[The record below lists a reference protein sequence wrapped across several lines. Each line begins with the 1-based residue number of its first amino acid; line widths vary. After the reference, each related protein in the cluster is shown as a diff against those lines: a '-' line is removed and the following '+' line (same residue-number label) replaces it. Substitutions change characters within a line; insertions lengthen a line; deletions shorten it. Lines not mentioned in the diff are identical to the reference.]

1 MGLGKSVS
9 DKNLVLKVAAGCG
22 IKSRVGIVTSKKVG
36 GAVDRNLIKRRL
48 KAIFQQV
55 SLQNGWDVVVIA
67 RHAACEVPFIELKAS
82 VLKQIGRIG
91 ILDTENEKDGAVVN

>member
-9 DKNLVLKVAAGCG
+9 DKYLVLKVAAGCG

-36 GAVDRNLIKRRL
+36 GAVDRNLVRRRL
-48 KAIFQQV
+48 RAIFQQV
-55 SLQNGWDVVVIA
+55 SLRNGWDVVVIA
-67 RHAACEVPFIELKAS
+67 RHAAGDAQFMELRAS

-91 ILDTENEKDGAVVN
+91 ILSTENEKDSALVN